1 MLLFLICSSF
11 NMAAQNSIKIRG
23 LVKVEN
29 ASAEGIHVLNLVSEK
44 ATVTDAKGGFFLEVK
59 EDDLVVFSAVHLN
72 YWRKSITTKEIQSG
86 YVEVEMTAKENQLD
100 EVVVSENVTMTAQSL
115 GIITYKPKVY
125 TPAERRIRT
134 ATTGVLD
141 PLINWISGRTKDLKK
156 QLEIEKR
163 ERYIMRLESYFDDP
177 FFMDSLK
184 IPEVYVGGFK
194 YYVVEDGDLAQAL
207 TAKNK
212 DRTHFLL
219 GELAQ
224 EFLIYI
230 EDYEK

>member
-72 YWRKSITTKEIQSG
+72 YWRKSITAKEIQSG

-134 ATTGVLD
+134 ATSGVLD

-163 ERYIMRLESYFDDP
+163 ERYIMRLESYFDDA

>member
-72 YWRKSITTKEIQSG
+72 YWRKSITTNEIQSG

-134 ATTGVLD
+134 ATTGVID

-163 ERYIMRLESYFDDP
+163 ERYIMRLESYFDDA
-177 FFMDSLK
+177 FFMGSLK